1 MGFMQSDWEVTV
13 VIDLF
18 MGGGGAGLLA
28 LSGILCLIG
37 KDRYRREAA
46 CGSWIGFGCIVVGL
60 LCLLADVGQP
70 LRAMLLP
77 VSFSHFTSWMAF
89 GAWFMLFALVASFV
103 LAVSTTDRAAALVM
117 RVWPGFGLARQAFAR
132 VVSVL
137 GIAAG
142 FMVTVY
148 TGFLISSA
156 TGVPFWSTLLLPA
169 GFCVSAFYLALAVMA
184 ALMSAFDLRGERTGA
199 ARRVLGVACIVCGVA
214 FGGLVAWHLRL
225 ALTGDLASGVALSS
239 AGAAEAARTSAN
251 ALLRGDLAPLFWGG
265 LVTAGLAVPLAL
277 AVACLAMPRTEAWT
291 RRRCVVAVA
300 CAACALVGVFAWR
313 YLVLAVGIHQ
323 PLSSVDVVQIAAGT
337 VFSFR

>member
-60 LCLLADVGQP
+60 LCLLADLGQP

-77 VSFSHFTSWMAF
+77 VSFSHFTSWM
-89 GAWFMLFALVASFV
+89 FV

-169 GFCVSAFYLALAVMA
+169 GFCVSAFYLSSAAMA
-184 ALMSAFDLRGERTGA
+184 ALMSAFDLRGERAGA

-214 FGGLVAWHLRL
+214 FGGLVAWHLKRL
-225 ALTGDLASGVALSS
+225 ARRPTLCCGAIWPRCSG
-239 AGAAEAARTSAN
+239 
-251 ALLRGDLAPLFWGG
+251 
-265 LVTAGLAVPLAL
+265 AVL
-277 AVACLAMPRTEAWT
+277 
-291 RRRCVVAVA
+291 
-300 CAACALVGVFAWR
+300 
-313 YLVLAVGIHQ
+313 
-323 PLSSVDVVQIAAGT
+323 
-337 VFSFR
+337 

>member
-77 VSFSHFTSWMAF
+77 VSFSHLTSWMAF

-184 ALMSAFDLRGERTGA
+184 ALMSAFDLRGERAGA

>member
-89 GAWFMLFALVASFV
+89 GAWFMFCALIASFV

-169 GFCVSAFYLALAVMA
+169 GFCVSAFYLASAVMA
-184 ALMSAFDLRGERTGA
+184 ALMSAFDLRGERAGA
-199 ARRVLGVACIVCGVA
+199 ARRVLGVVCIVCGVA

-225 ALTGDLASGVALSS
+225 ALTGDLASGAALSS
-239 AGAAEAARTSAN
+239 AGAAEAARTSAD

-265 LVTAGLAVPLAL
+265 LVAAGLAVPLAL

>member
-1 MGFMQSDWEVTV
+1 M
-13 VIDLF
+13 
-18 MGGGGAGLLA
+18 
-28 LSGILCLIG
+28 CLIG

-89 GAWFMLFALVASFV
+89 GAWFMFCALIASFV

-169 GFCVSAFYLALAVMA
+169 GFCVSAFYLASAVMA

-199 ARRVLGVACIVCGVA
+199 ARRVLGVVCIVCGVA

-225 ALTGDLASGVALSS
+225 ALTGDLASGAALSS
-239 AGAAEAARTSAN
+239 AGGRRSGSHVGRRFAAGRSGPAVLGRSC
-251 ALLRGDLAPLFWGG
+251 GG
-265 LVTAGLAVPLAL
+265 GAGG
-277 AVACLAMPRTEAWT
+277 
-291 RRRCVVAVA
+291 
-300 CAACALVGVFAWR
+300 AACAGGGVLGDAP
-313 YLVLAVGIHQ
+313 YGSMDA
-323 PLSSVDVVQIAAGT
+323 
-337 VFSFR
+337 